1 METNRHITIDVLN
14 SLLKDELS
22 AVETYDVALR
32 GRSTFSA
39 KTELSVCQR
48 SHETRASILREKI
61 LMLGG
66 EPAARAGLAGAWN
79 KLVEKGATAIS
90 DDMAIRTLEQSEDH
104 VLRDYREGLGK
115 VLPDVRAFLVERI
128 LPEEE
133 QTHRTLSD
141 LKHRIGSA

>member
-1 METNRHITIDVLN
+1 
-14 SLLKDELS
+14 
-22 AVETYDVALR
+22 
-32 GRSTFSA
+32 
-39 KTELSVCQR
+39 
-48 SHETRASILREKI
+48 
-61 LMLGG
+61 
-66 EPAARAGLAGAWN
+66 
-79 KLVEKGATAIS
+79 
-90 DDMAIRTLEQSEDH
+90 MAIRTLEQSEDH

>member
-39 KTELSVCQR
+39 KTELSQCQR

-61 LMLGG
+61 LILGG
-66 EPAARAGLAGAWN
+66 EPAAKAGLAGTWD
-79 KLVEKGATAIS
+79 KLVEKGASAIS

-104 VLRDYREGLGK
+104 VLRDYRDGLGK
-115 VLPDVRAFLVERI
+115 VLPEVRGFLEQI
-128 LPEEE
+128 LPQEE